1 MTSGGWLPVPDCTV
15 VTLPFESVTVNVT
28 FNGVSPGLAEDP
40 GPPQVCVNEKFGL
53 LPLWVCVIV
62 VPYS

>member
-28 FNGVSPGLAEDP
+28 FNGISTPLAVAPGS
-40 GPPQVCVNEKFGL
+40 PQVSLIVKLGL
-53 LPLWVCVIV
+53 GPLWLRETRT
-62 VPYS
+62 PYW